1 MILLS
6 MAPRIMLTRILQ
18 SKIKMADGSIVID
31 EERAAKK
38 AKQLSNSL
46 DGKLLSF
53 LDTMAS
59 QVTVSE
65 EQRRANLSEVAL
77 RQLQQYIIFHGHCL
91 KKRSFSKH
99 SALLRALDHHL
110 SFKRQSRIWGV

>member
-1 MILLS
+1 MVKDLKEKLDKTTDDIINGTKNNTNKNT
-6 MAPRIMLTRILQ
+6 AV
-18 SKIKMADGSIVID
+18 KIKMADGSIVID

-77 RQLQQYIIFHGHCL
+77 RQLQRAVHNVSWSLFGSVPF
-91 KKRSFSKH
+91 RSIQH
-99 SALLRALDHHL
+99 YYER
-110 SFKRQSRIWGV
+110 